1 VTNTDGTR
9 SLELMSSSGGSV
21 STILRDEMSE
31 VSWGGGMFAWSPDGR
46 YVFVVRGP
54 RDRSRDEAALGVWRV
69 PVGGDSPVR
78 LAMRAG
84 VCAGTAIPAVALTLM
99 ACASAPLGVR
109 APAARQIPVG
119 LDLYMPVPSDNP
131 MTAEKIALG
140 QQLFF
145 DRRLSRDGTLSCSS
159 CHDPAHAFADR
170 RTVSVG
176 IGGRRGRRN
185 VPTLVNRGYGRAF
198 SWDGR
203 APSLEAQVLE
213 PIANPVE
220 LGMPIADLLQRLA
233 ADSTFRSAFQQAFG
247 RGVKREDLARALA
260 AFVRTIGSGD
270 SGFDRAGRGSATEWP
285 PGAQRGR
292 AIFLGKGNCWLCHRG
307 PTLTDEAFHNTGVAW
322 RAESFT
328 DLGRAAVT
336 GRVDELGA
344 FKTPTLREVART
356 GPYMHNGSL
365 QTLEEVV
372 AHYDAGGRPNPN
384 LDPRLRPLGLTPAE
398 KQDLVAF
405 LHSLSGRVSAGRW

>member
-1 VTNTDGTR
+1 
-9 SLELMSSSGGSV
+9 V
-21 STILRDEMSE
+21 S
-31 VSWGGGMFAWSPDGR
+31 
-46 YVFVVRGP
+46 
-54 RDRSRDEAALGVWRV
+54 
-69 PVGGDSPVR
+69 GDSPVR

-220 LGMPIADLLQRLA
+220 LGMPIAGLL
-233 ADSTFRSAFQQAFG
+233 
-247 RGVKREDLARALA
+247 
-260 AFVRTIGSGD
+260 
-270 SGFDRAGRGSATEWP
+270 
-285 PGAQRGR
+285 
-292 AIFLGKGNCWLCHRG
+292 
-307 PTLTDEAFHNTGVAW
+307 
-322 RAESFT
+322 
-328 DLGRAAVT
+328 
-336 GRVDELGA
+336 
-344 FKTPTLREVART
+344 
-356 GPYMHNGSL
+356 
-365 QTLEEVV
+365 
-372 AHYDAGGRPNPN
+372 
-384 LDPRLRPLGLTPAE
+384 
-398 KQDLVAF
+398 
-405 LHSLSGRVSAGRW
+405 

>member
-1 VTNTDGTR
+1 MPQLVRTDAAPDRRREGFTSRFDPAGDRSLRAQRRDRVDAGSAERRQARGQHAGNRDAREADGIRRRIVDAHVAPDVERPWQRQQSAREHAGQADAIFRIDPATGAAQSLGVDEKGLVGKVAISSDGEWLYYRRFDEPPTGRPGTVVARRHLPTGRTVELYRQRGREIAGFALSPDDRWLAFRVTNTDGTR

-31 VSWGGGMFAWSPDGR
+31 VSWGGGMFAWSPDSR

-69 PVGGDSPVR
+69 PVSGDSPVR

-220 LGMPIADLLQRLA
+220 LGMPIAGLL
-233 ADSTFRSAFQQAFG
+233 
-247 RGVKREDLARALA
+247 
-260 AFVRTIGSGD
+260 
-270 SGFDRAGRGSATEWP
+270 
-285 PGAQRGR
+285 
-292 AIFLGKGNCWLCHRG
+292 
-307 PTLTDEAFHNTGVAW
+307 
-322 RAESFT
+322 
-328 DLGRAAVT
+328 
-336 GRVDELGA
+336 
-344 FKTPTLREVART
+344 
-356 GPYMHNGSL
+356 
-365 QTLEEVV
+365 
-372 AHYDAGGRPNPN
+372 
-384 LDPRLRPLGLTPAE
+384 
-398 KQDLVAF
+398 
-405 LHSLSGRVSAGRW
+405 